1 MWYKQIWQREKNLQ
15 NYNILVSEPEGKRHT
30 GDLGMDKD
38 KIKIHV
44 KETGGQDAYAF
55 MIT

>member
-1 MWYKQIWQREKNLQ
+1 
-15 NYNILVSEPEGKRHT
+15 LVSEPEGKRHT